1 MKAVRKFL
9 LGGAAAAAATV
20 AFAAP
25 AAAQYYPYPGGTG
38 DVLVGAILNSILRG
52 GYGGYG
58 QPYGGYNYA
67 NERWAVDQCARA
79 TEQRVN
85 GGYGYSG
92 GYYGGYA
99 NAGLR
104 VSQIDRVERTR
115 NANFRVYGLVTQAGY
130 RGNYGGYN
138 QPYGGYNNPYGGYG
152 YNNGA
157 PVYRFSCKVS
167 RSSGRITDLDIDR
180 VNSGYGYY
188 RY

>member
-25 AAAQYYPYPGGTG
+25 AAAQYYPYPGGVG
-38 DVLVGAILNSILRG
+38 DVLVGSILNNILRGGYNG

-58 QPYGGYNYA
+58 GGYQYGGYDFA

-85 GGYGYSG
+85 G

-115 NANFRVYGLVTQAGY
+115 NLNFRVYGLVAPTGY
-130 RGNYGGYN
+130 RGNYGAYN
-138 QPYGGYNNPYGGYG
+138 APYGGYG
-152 YNNGA
+152 YNVA
-157 PVYRFSCKVS
+157 PAYRFSCKVS
-167 RSSGRITDLDIDR
+167 RSSGRITDLDVDR
-180 VNSGYGYY
+180 LNNRY